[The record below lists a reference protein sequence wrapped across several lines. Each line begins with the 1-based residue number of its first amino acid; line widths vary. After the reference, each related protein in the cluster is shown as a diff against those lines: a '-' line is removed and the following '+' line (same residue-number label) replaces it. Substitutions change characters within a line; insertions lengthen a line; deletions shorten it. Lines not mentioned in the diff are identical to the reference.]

1 MIYLFDL
8 LKIFDMK
15 NILFAIVAS
24 ITLASCA
31 QETASKATVKKA
43 TPKNLESFKTA
54 YFASGCFWCVEE
66 VFESVKGVEEAV
78 SGYAGGDN
86 IKPTYEQV
94 SAGKTK
100 HAEAVKVY
108 YDPKVVSFETLVDVF
123 FNSHDPST
131 KNQQG
136 PDRGAQYRSI
146 AFYQNAKEKEIIES
160 KILTL
165 LTEKIYTTITTEV
178 KPFTIFYEA
187 EGYHQDYVRK
197 HPDNGYV
204 QNVSVPRLK
213 AFKKKMP
220 HVLKK

>member
-1 MIYLFDL
+1 
-8 LKIFDMK
+8 MK
-15 NILFAIVAS
+15 NILFAIIAS
-24 ITLASCA
+24 ITLVACA
-31 QETASKATVKKA
+31 QETASTATAKKA
-43 TPKNLESFKTA
+43 TPKNLDSFKTA

-66 VFESVKGVEEAV
+66 IFESVKGVEEAV
-78 SGYAGGDN
+78 SGYAGGV
-86 IKPTYEQV
+86 IKNPTYEQV

-123 FNSHDPST
+123 FNSHDPTT

-146 AFYQNAKEKEIIES
+146 AFYQNAQEKEIIES

-165 LTEKIYTTITTEV
+165 LTEKTYSTITTEV
-178 KPFTIFYEA
+178 KPFTVFYEA
-187 EGYHQDYVRK
+187 EPYHQDYVRN
-197 HPDNGYV
+197 HPNNSYV
-204 QNVSVPRLK
+204 NNVSVPRLN